1 MIRMLNLNFLNLTDL
16 LECESG
22 ISLEK
27 SNMQITTEYIIVES
41 DIYKLVI
48 SQLLYTID

>member
-1 MIRMLNLNFLNLTDL
+1 MIRMLNLNFLNLPDL

-22 ISLEK
+22 ISLKK
-27 SNMQITTEYIIVES
+27 SNMQIRKEYIMAEL

-48 SQLLYTID
+48 SQPLYTID